1 MIFGDFYSM
10 LSCMFLAMAVTLF
23 IWVPVYVPLVK
34 CGVLNPKSVR
44 VIEAAKAD
52 GRYAVARLF
61 NTESIGA
68 MIQGRGSHLIS
79 NKATYWYEVD
89 GRRYEYVLSNVRGST
104 ENTLTVYWEVDNP
117 GKAYSCCEVVQGTRV
132 VVMTAV
138 LPVTWLLA
146 VIAISV
152 LL

>member
-34 CGVLNPKSVR
+34 CGVLSPKSVR
-44 VIEAAKAD
+44 VIEAAKTD
-52 GRYAVARLF
+52 GRYAVAHLF
-61 NTESIGA
+61 STESVGELV
-68 MIQGRGSHLIS
+68 QGRGNHLIS
-79 NKATYWYEVD
+79 NKATYLYEVD
-89 GRRYEYVLSNVRGST
+89 GRRYEYVLQNIRGSA
-104 ENTLTVYWEVDNP
+104 ENTLTVYWEANNP

-146 VIAISV
+146 VIVLSV
-152 LL
+152 LF